1 MPDAGKAQTKS
12 LASRGLN
19 GASRVPGF
27 TLGRVSGEIGSIWTE
42 ARALSRGRLLPT
54 SERKELSADVV
65 YAGWYAGLA
74 TMATL
79 RMIEWQMAAV
89 IAGVHTVER
98 YGRRK
103 TVRELAAG
111 LESGI

>member
-1 MPDAGKAQTKS
+1 MADA
-12 LASRGLN
+12 ASRL
-19 GASRVPGF
+19 PGI
-27 TLGRVSGEIGSIWTE
+27 TLGRVGHEIGSN
-42 ARALSRGRLLPT
+42 
-54 SERKELSADVV
+54 
-65 YAGWYAGLA
+65 AGLA
-74 TMATL
+74 AMATL
-79 RMIEWQMAAV
+79 RMIEWEMAAV

>member
-1 MPDAGKAQTKS
+1 MPDPGKDQSKS
-12 LASRGLN
+12 LAGRGLN
-19 GASRVPGF
+19 GASRLPGL
-27 TLGRVSGEIGSIWTE
+27 TLGRVGGEIGSIWTD
-42 ARALSRGRLLPT
+42 ARAVSRGRLLST
-54 SERKELSADVV
+54 SQRKEVSADVV